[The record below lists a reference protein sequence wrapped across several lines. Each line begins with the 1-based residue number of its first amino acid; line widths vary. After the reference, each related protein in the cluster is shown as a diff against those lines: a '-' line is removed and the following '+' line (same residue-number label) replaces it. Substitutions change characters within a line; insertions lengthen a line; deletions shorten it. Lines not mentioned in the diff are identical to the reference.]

1 MSASKRK
8 TQGSAMATEDRL
20 GRLLERLS
28 SDPEALAAERQSLP
42 QSAEAR
48 LQFLLREIDETVL
61 PRHLDLLAGGK
72 RVARL
77 TVSNRRLID
86 IDTPG
91 RASASDDPQAMA
103 EVFAET
109 LTKLA
114 RIAGDISLQVT
125 RRTALPS
132 HPEAACS
139 VHTLEQLLGIEPSHI
154 PFERLCRQ
162 IEAKALSQLVWANG
176 SDTLTG
182 APEWVPALR
191 DIATRYRAMH
201 SKPRKAPRI
210 RPMRTEGIAVPLSDD
225 LIIAIVSLAENGL
238 AAVLP
243 RAEGLALIAAWQH
256 PA

>member
-8 TQGSAMATEDRL
+8 TQGKTVATEDQL
-20 GRLLERLS
+20 SRLLDRLS
-28 SDPEALAAERQSLP
+28 SAPESLAAERQSLP
-42 QSAEAR
+42 QSADSR

-61 PRHLDLLAGGK
+61 PRHLDLLASGH

-91 RASASDDPQAMA
+91 RAAPPEDPQAMA
-103 EVFAET
+103 ELFAES

-114 RIAGDISLQVT
+114 RMAGDMALQVT

-162 IEAKALSQLVWANG
+162 IEAKALSQLAWTNG
-176 SDTLTG
+176 SEAATG
-182 APEWVPALR
+182 APEWAPALR
-191 DIATRYRAMH
+191 DIAARYRAMH

-210 RPMRTEGIAVPLSDD
+210 RPMRTEGIVLPLSDD
-225 LIIAIVSLAENGL
+225 LIVAIVSLAENGL